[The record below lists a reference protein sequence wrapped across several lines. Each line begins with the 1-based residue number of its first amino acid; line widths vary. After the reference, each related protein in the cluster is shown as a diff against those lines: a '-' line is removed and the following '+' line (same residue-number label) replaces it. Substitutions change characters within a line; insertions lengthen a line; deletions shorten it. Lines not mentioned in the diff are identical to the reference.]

1 MRFAHSRLSWVTT
14 GLLALSLIGCTP
26 KKYVQL
32 GRGVGVP
39 VDTLKQLERQEGLS
53 REEAMEVL
61 RFQMQSLEEAE
72 PSSDNELQSLGQ

>member
-1 MRFAHSRLSWVTT
+1 MRLAYSRTRWVIT
-14 GLLALSLIGCTP
+14 GLLALSLVGCAP

-39 VDTLKQLERQEGLS
+39 ADTIKQLERQEGLS
-53 REEAMEVL
+53 REEAIEVL

-72 PSSDNELQSLGQ
+72 QRSADEPQSLGQ